1 MFIFHISIIVLLL
14 CSLIAEPQILSDEME
29 MDEKEEQGELRE
41 SDEESDEEPAEA
53 VRVDQL
59 GGMPDVGASERRRRI
74 LLERARERER
84 QRDLEAEQQA
94 RSAAKLEAEV
104 VEELEAELD
113 ALEEESEEEE
123 EEEDER
129 GPRLKPVFV
138 RKYAHTGEIC
148 WHRSKFELFLTD

>member
-1 MFIFHISIIVLLL
+1 MFISILVVLLL
-14 CSLIAEPQILSDEME
+14 FRQIAEPQIISDEME
-29 MDEKEEQGELRE
+29 VDEKEEQGELRE
-41 SDEESDEEPAEA
+41 SDEESDEEPMEA

-94 RSAAKLEAEV
+94 RSAAKREAEV

-138 RKYAHTGEIC
+138 RKYAHTGHI
-148 WHRSKFELFLTD
+148 LLTLE

>member
-1 MFIFHISIIVLLL
+1 MDV
-14 CSLIAEPQILSDEME
+14 DERE
-29 MDEKEEQGELRE
+29 EKEPGELRGTRVLESDSE
-41 SDEESDEEPAEA
+41 SDEDESETLRA
-53 VRVDQL
+53 DQL
-59 GGMPDVGASERRRRI
+59 GVIPDVGASERRRRI

-84 QRDLEAEQQA
+84 QRDLEAEQQT
-94 RSAAKLEAEV
+94 RLSAKREAEV

-138 RKYAHTGEIC
+138 RKYCRTTAIY
-148 WHRSKFELFLTD
+148 SVLL